1 MKIAIVG
8 AHCTGKTW
16 LANALK
22 TAIENA
28 AKNAA
33 ESPHNISI
41 HDAPGLNT
49 AADFDLILLMGL
61 DLLPGSIN
69 RFNAENRETEDG
81 KIRAYL
87 HQHGL
92 VFKVVYGNPAARLA
106 TALRSLHSIFAKNF
120 VASPACPEPIVATIS
135 SKTGQKWAWAC
146 DKCSDPECE
155 RRLFTALFKT

>member
-8 AHCTGKTW
+8 AHCSGKTW

-28 AKNAA
+28 IDA
-33 ESPHNISI
+33 PHTIRI
-41 HDAPGLNT
+41 HDAPALNT

-61 DLLPGSIN
+61 DLQPGSIN

-92 VFKVVYGNPAARLA
+92 VFKVVYGNPVARLA
-106 TALRSLHSIFAKNF
+106 TSLRLVQANYATNF

-135 SKTGQKWAWAC
+135 SKTGRKWAWAC